1 MTKTYNV
8 NLDRIENDLFDLK
21 KFGYCQKD
29 KGIYRQGLTQTDM
42 DARHWLMEQFKKQ
55 GLTTCMDGA
64 ANIIGRFGDSDG
76 PAIVIGS
83 HLDAAPCGGMFDGTL
98 GVIAGLECVRV
109 IIEQQIGVQHPIEIV
124 ATSEEE
130 GRFGGMFG
138 SQSLT
143 GHLTADWIEKAC
155 SVEGESLKETM
166 QKLGLNPKDA
176 LNERYSRDS
185 IIAFLELHIEQ
196 GPVLE
201 NKEKSIGIV
210 ENISG
215 VFKWLVKLIGKAGHA
230 GTAPMDMRSDAF
242 MGLADFAHE
251 LSRIIDEEGSDKSRL
266 TIGQVDL
273 KPGSAHTIPGE
284 AHFTL
289 VGRDVDEEIMR
300 NLSAGCRK
308 VLSAIARKHRLM
320 FEFEEK
326 SWLPPQPCSPE
337 IVSILEETVRKMEF
351 EYMLMPSGA
360 GHDTQFFAKITP
372 SSMIF
377 VPSVNGISHAPDEWT
392 HWTDVE
398 KGANVLLNS
407 LLKIDS
413 L

>member
-1 MTKTYNV
+1 MDKLYNV
-8 NLDRIENDLFDLK
+8 NLDRIEDDLFTLK
-21 KFGYCQKD
+21 SFGYCQQD

-42 DARHWLMEQFKKQ
+42 DARRWLMEKFNKL

-64 ANIIGRFGDSDG
+64 ANVIGRFGKSNG

-83 HLDAAPCGGMFDGTL
+83 HLDSVPCGGMFDGTL
-98 GVIAGLECVRV
+98 GVIAGLECIRV
-109 IIEQQIGVQHPIEIV
+109 IMEQQIEVQHPIEIV

-155 SVEGESLKETM
+155 SVDGESLKDTM
-166 QKLGLNPKDA
+166 QKLGLSPKEA
-176 LNERYSRDS
+176 LNERYTRNSL
-185 IIAFLELHIEQ
+185 IAFLELHIEQ

-201 NKEKSIGIV
+201 NTNIPIGIV

-215 VFKWLVKLIGKAGHA
+215 VFKWLIKLIGKAGHA

-251 LSRIIDEEGSDKSRL
+251 LGRIIEEDGSDKSRL

-273 KPGSAHTIPGE
+273 KPGHAHTIPGE
-284 AHFTL
+284 ADFTL
-289 VGRDVDEEIMR
+289 VGRDVDEDTMH

-308 VLSAIARKHRLM
+308 VLSAIARKQRLM
-320 FEFEEK
+320 FEYEEK
-326 SWLPPQPCSPE
+326 TWLSPQTCSPE
-337 IVSILEETVRKMEF
+337 IVSMFEKTASKLNY

-360 GHDTQFFAKITP
+360 GHDTQFFAKIAP
-372 SSMIF
+372 SGMIF

-398 KGANVLLNS
+398 KGANVLLNT
-407 LLKIDS
+407 LLATDR